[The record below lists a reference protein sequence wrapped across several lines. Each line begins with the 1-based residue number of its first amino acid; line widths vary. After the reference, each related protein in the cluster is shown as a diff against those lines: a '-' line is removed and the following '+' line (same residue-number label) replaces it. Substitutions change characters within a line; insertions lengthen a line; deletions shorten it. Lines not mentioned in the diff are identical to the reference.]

1 MTSIPPT
8 ERICEAINEFLS
20 NGLNGNQDVMN
31 TLFRLGAQRLIQE
44 LLEQEVTD
52 YLGRDRYERSEEGNK
67 GFRNGYKKRQLNST
81 EGKIPVH
88 LPQVRDTEETYGSE
102 LWHFIKGN
110 SDVMQYLVTEMYA
123 RGLSTRDIEA
133 TFTDEQG
140 NCLISKSA
148 VSEVTDTLWEEY
160 EAFSKRDL
168 SGFEVA
174 YIFLDAVYEP
184 MRKFKGPK
192 EGILC
197 AWAILVTGEK
207 VLLHMDLGNKE
218 SYHCWLGFLR
228 DMVQRGLK
236 IPVSITSDGAPGLLQ
251 AIDEVWPLSLRIRC
265 WVHKMG
271 NILDKIPESDKID
284 FKSYLTDIRDAP
296 DYDCGFQR
304 AKELIKRYKN
314 QFPRAIKSFE
324 DDLEATLAHLKL
336 PAVHR
341 KYVRTTNL
349 IERSFG
355 EEKRRS
361 KVIPRFFDEK
371 SALKLAF
378 ATLWRTSQRWR
389 RVKFSE
395 IEQKHVHELRE
406 KLGLITEQENTAN
419 ENQNEDD
426 SAA

>member
-8 ERICEAINEFLS
+8 ERICEAISEFLTKGIS
-20 NGLNGNQDVMN
+20 DSGDVTN
-31 TLFRLGAQRLIQE
+31 TLFLLGAQRLIQE
-44 LLEQEVTD
+44 LLEQEATD
-52 YLGRDRYERSEEGNK
+52 YLGRERYERSDEKK
-67 GFRNGYKKRQLNST
+67 GLRNGYKERGLKSA
-81 EGKIPVH
+81 EGPIPVF
-88 LPQVRDTEETYGSE
+88 LPQLRDTEETYSSR
-102 LWHFIKGN
+102 LWRFVKGN
-110 SDVMQYLVTEMYA
+110 SDVFRYLVAEMYA

-133 TFTDEQG
+133 TFTDEHG

-148 VSEVTDTLWEEY
+148 VSEVTETLWEEY
-160 EAFSKRDL
+160 EAFTKRDL

-174 YIFLDAVYEP
+174 YIFLDAVFEP
-184 MRKFKGPK
+184 MRMFKGPK

-197 AWAILVTGEK
+197 AWAILVSGEK

-218 SYHCWLGFLR
+218 SYECWLEFLR
-228 DMVQRGLK
+228 NMTSRGLNV
-236 IPVSITSDGAPGLLQ
+236 PVSITTDGAPGLTK
-251 AIDEVWPLSLRIRC
+251 AVDEIWPQSLRIRC

-271 NILDKIPESDKID
+271 NILDKIPESH
-284 FKSYLTDIRDAP
+284 KSDVKAFLTAVRDAP
-296 DYDCGFQR
+296 DYESGCQR
-304 AKELIKRYKN
+304 AKELVDKHKKD
-314 QFPRAIKSFE
+314 FPRAMNSFE
-324 DDLEATLAHLKL
+324 DDLEASLAHLQL

-389 RVKFSE
+389 KVRFSE
-395 IEQKHVHELRE
+395 IEQKHVLELRK
-406 KLGLITEQENTAN
+406 KLGLIIENPVPSNEDQEN
-419 ENQNEDD
+419 DG